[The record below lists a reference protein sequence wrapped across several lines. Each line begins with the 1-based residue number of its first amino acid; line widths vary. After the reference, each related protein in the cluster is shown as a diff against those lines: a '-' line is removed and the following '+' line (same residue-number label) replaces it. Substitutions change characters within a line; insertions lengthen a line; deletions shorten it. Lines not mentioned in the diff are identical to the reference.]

1 MHYWGEKLLS
11 CWAVVVTVVVGAA
24 IMVACGSESQVT
36 ETEPTAN
43 PPVNTRTAGSV
54 EPPATATPPVTPAKA
69 TTPGPAPL
77 ASPVEETPE
86 VGPAVVSQSPQPP
99 LVGTP
104 TYPATS
110 PPTKLVPAAS
120 QAGKPATTP
129 VLEQTPVPE
138 PTPELKPI
146 LDPPMAEQRPHSYTH
161 HGITIEDPWKWLRDA
176 DYPTVDD
183 EDVLAYLN
191 AENDYF
197 EANMSPHKELT
208 DAIFEEIKGRQQP
221 DLASVPWKDG
231 DWYYQWKFGE
241 ESQYR
246 IWLRWPSV
254 GLEGPEGD
262 EAARQGPTAEVTTL
276 LDEPA
281 LAEGLE
287 YFRLGSLSVSNG
299 GGLLAYATDTDGS
312 ERYKLVI
319 KDLATGELL
328 PEEIPNIIGRIVWSA
343 DDSSLLYTVV
353 DDNWRPWQVRRH
365 VLGQPVEEDTIV
377 YEESDPGFFV
387 GIGESASRE
396 YIMIGAGDHV
406 TSEVRLIPAA
416 DLAADPVVVSARR
429 ANHEYSID
437 HQGDRFIIRTND
449 THKNFRLATAPG
461 DDPAEAAWQPLVDA
475 SDSHYITGF
484 DTFKDFIA
492 VEVRIDGLDNVRL
505 MWRDGAVKS
514 IEFPESA
521 YSASVGRNREF
532 DTDTLR
538 LYYDSMV
545 TPSTVFDYHL
555 STEELEVRQVQ
566 EVPSGYAADEYVTD
580 RLLAP
585 ARDGVEVPVSIVRH
599 RDTPVDGSAPLYIY
613 GYGAYGYAIPP
624 SFSTSR
630 LSLLDRGFIYAIA
643 HVRGGDD
650 LGYHWYEAGKLDRRT
665 NTFNDFV
672 DVARHLVNERYGSE
686 GRIAIAGGSAGGQLM
701 GAVVNQSPELWGA
714 VAAHVPFVDVL
725 NTMLDDTL
733 PLTPIEWPEWG
744 NPIEDPV
751 VFDYIRSYSP
761 YDQLTARDY
770 PPILV
775 TAGLNDPRVT
785 YWEPAKYVAKLRAL
799 KTDDNLVL
807 LKTNMGAGH
816 GGRSGRYDRLYE
828 VAEEYAFMLVV
839 MGLVE

>member
-1 MHYWGEKLLS
+1 MRYRVRPLVSGIVLILPLFV
-11 CWAVVVTVVVGAA
+11 AL
-24 IMVACGSESQVT
+24 ACGGEAPDSTEAPTSVAPVAAVT
-36 ETEPTAN
+36 ETATQAAVEPTTA
-43 PPVNTRTAGSV
+43 PPPQAMADRRPTPEPAAAPPPTPVSEPVAAP
-54 EPPATATPPVTPAKA
+54 EPPPTPA
-69 TTPGPAPL
+69 
-77 ASPVEETPE
+77 SVHE
-86 VGPAVVSQSPQPP
+86 S
-99 LVGTP
+99 TP
-104 TYPATS
+104 TKE
-110 PPTKLVPAAS
+110 PTL
-120 QAGKPATTP
+120 
-129 VLEQTPVPE
+129 LPE
-138 PTPELKPI
+138 PTPATESAI
-146 LDPPMAEQRPHSYTH
+146 TPPVAPQRPHSFTH
-161 HGITIEDPWKWLRDA
+161 HGITIEDPWSWLRDP

-191 AENDYF
+191 AENAYF
-197 EANMSPHKELT
+197 EAKMEPHKELT

-231 DWYYQWKFGE
+231 EWYYQWKFAE

-246 IWLRWPSV
+246 IWLRWPADA
-254 GLEGPEGD
+254 PNAR
-262 EAARQGPTAEVTTL
+262 EAPTENVETL

-299 GGLLAYATDTDGS
+299 GALLAYATDTDGS

-319 KDLATGELL
+319 RDLATGELL
-328 PEEIPNIIGRIVWSA
+328 PEAIPNVIGRLVWST
-343 DDSSLLYTVV
+343 DDKSILYTVV

-365 VLGQPVEEDTIV
+365 ILGQPVEQDTVV
-377 YEESDPGFFV
+377 YEESDSGFFV
-387 GIGESASRE
+387 GINESASKE
-396 YIMIGAGDHV
+396 YILIGAGDHV

-416 DLAADPVVVSARR
+416 NPGADAVVVAPRR

-449 THKNFRLATAPG
+449 THKNTRLATSPG
-461 DDPAEAAWQPLVDA
+461 NDPTEAAWQPLLDA
-475 SDSHYITGF
+475 SDDHYITGF
-484 DTFKDFIA
+484 DTFQDFIA
-492 VEVRIDGLDNVRL
+492 VEVRIDGLDHVRL
-505 MWRDGAVKS
+505 MWRDGNSTYVD
-514 IEFPESA
+514 FPEDA
-521 YSASVGRNREF
+521 YSTGVGRNREF
-532 DTDTLR
+532 QTDTLR
-538 LYYDSMV
+538 LDYTSMV

-555 STEELEVRQVQ
+555 ETGELEVRQVQ
-566 EVPSGYAADEYVTD
+566 EVPSGYDASEYVTE

-599 RDTPVDGSAPLYIY
+599 KDTPVDGTAPLYLY

-624 SFSTSR
+624 SFSTTR

-643 HVRGGDD
+643 HIRGGDD

-672 DVARHLVNERYGSE
+672 DVARHLVDQGYVRE

-701 GAVVNQSPELWGA
+701 GAVVNQAPELWGA

-744 NPIEDPV
+744 NPIEDET
-751 VFDYIRSYSP
+751 VFHYIRSYSP
-761 YDQLTARDY
+761 YDQLAATGY

-785 YWEPAKYVAKLRAL
+785 YWEPAKYVAKLRSL
-799 KTDDNLVL
+799 KTDDNLLL

-828 VAEEYAFMLVV
+828 VAEEYAFMLAV